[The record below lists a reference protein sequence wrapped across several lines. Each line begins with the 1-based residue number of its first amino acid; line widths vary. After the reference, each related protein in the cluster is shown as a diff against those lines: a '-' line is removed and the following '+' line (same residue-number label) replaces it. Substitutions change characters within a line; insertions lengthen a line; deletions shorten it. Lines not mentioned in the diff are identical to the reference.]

1 MPSPF
6 AAMVEDYDDPC
17 NCQLKHSLPICDTL
31 RHTSP
36 GSDPYITLIVEILTL
51 FVVFVVVEGVV
62 HVAED
67 VINTNVNSDG
77 VDIPLNYQITLIF
90 L

>member
-1 MPSPF
+1 
-6 AAMVEDYDDPC
+6 MVEDYDDPRD
-17 NCQLKHSLPICDTL
+17 CQLKDSPPVHDTL
-31 RHTSP
+31 RHTSS
-36 GSDPYITLIVEILTL
+36 GSDPYVTLIVEILTL

-62 HVAED
+62 HVVED

-77 VDIPLNYQITLIF
+77 ADIPLNYQITLIF